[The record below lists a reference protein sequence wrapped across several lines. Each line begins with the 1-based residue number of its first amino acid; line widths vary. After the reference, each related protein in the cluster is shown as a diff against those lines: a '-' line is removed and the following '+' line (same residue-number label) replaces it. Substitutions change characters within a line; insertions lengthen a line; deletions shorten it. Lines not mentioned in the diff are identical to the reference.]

1 MLTSE
6 EINKSYRSFASWLVK
21 NGIHFMY
28 YNNGVTSDIT
38 VMSWKESVKYVF
50 KKLDTYDNKWEVI
63 IYNYDGKTIH
73 RTVEQSTR
81 SIKLWLLRL
90 KDSHYWEDN

>member
-21 NGIHFMY
+21 NGIYFAY
-28 YNNGVTSDIT
+28 YNNYIT
-38 VMSWKESVKYVF
+38 VVSRKDYLKYVF

-63 IYNYDGKTIH
+63 IYNYDGISVHHTNE
-73 RTVEQSTR
+73 RSTR
-81 SIKLWLLRL
+81 SIKRWLLDL
-90 KDSHYWEDN
+90 KKMHCWEDN